1 MVGKSISGG
10 FSLYLFSAIVFLVT
24 YFCFLRKRKL
34 SIYHKIIFITLYIYL
49 ILVIEKTL
57 MPIPVN
63 YAQIDMWKKGFSYI
77 QFGECYSLIPSFDFS
92 DNLWRRNIIMNII
105 MFMPF
110 GFLWPLY
117 KGKFNSKFILIA
129 SLIFSLMIELYQL
142 CMAFI
147 MKAPLWYFDTN
158 DLIANVLGG
167 LIGYSI
173 LTCLSP
179 YLFKN
184 ISKKEIYGGNHEENN

>member
-63 YAQIDMWKKGFSYI
+63 YAQIDMW
-77 QFGECYSLIPSFDFS
+77 
-92 DNLWRRNIIMNII
+92 
-105 MFMPF
+105 
-110 GFLWPLY
+110 
-117 KGKFNSKFILIA
+117 
-129 SLIFSLMIELYQL
+129 
-142 CMAFI
+142 
-147 MKAPLWYFDTN
+147 
-158 DLIANVLGG
+158 
-167 LIGYSI
+167 
-173 LTCLSP
+173 
-179 YLFKN
+179 
-184 ISKKEIYGGNHEENN
+184 